1 MEYRNVLTYAFR
13 ALKVSRLCSVISI
26 LGLGIGLACMIV
38 IAKYIWQEYTTDHFH
53 ENFHQMYFITSRSS
67 DVDVSRLSSV
77 INFKEKISDFPEVEA
92 RTAIGMLENENLIVG
107 GEVVNADV
115 LFSTPDI
122 FRVFSFPLLAG
133 DTATVL
139 RGETDMVITE
149 HFAQKV
155 FGHQDPLG
163 KEIPFWN
170 EVYRVTGILRD
181 LPVNSSFSFDV
192 LILDRS
198 DFSRSMTECLVL
210 KKNMNIQSVLDRLT
224 EDKFMK
230 TFQYFVYGAVA
241 FDKLYFDRSTDVSLV
256 STMHQGNKQSLG
268 ILLIAGIIILLI
280 SIVNYVNIYQVALL
294 KRDKELGVKRVHGLD
309 NLNLWI
315 GFWLENL
322 IIVVAAIGIAGLLT
336 GVCSGWIENELNIPL
351 RINWG
356 FDLLLCLGIILV
368 LPALTSLWPWWKYS
382 RIHPGMVMKSNG
394 SGRRA
399 LSIRRIL
406 LGVQYVMTMIMLIV
420 SIYFIRQ
427 LYFMLH
433 QDLGI
438 KQENII
444 HAMLFREPKVNFG
457 WSEDEAERAATAK
470 KMHNI
475 LDLHSRKM
483 DLVIN
488 EIRQWPYVQHVSFG
502 NSFFDAS
509 LMPWKLDNSTSEY
522 ISCSLSTVDA
532 AYPELYGL
540 ELKEGRFFDSEK
552 DKPRENKV
560 VLNETAM
567 KQLGIKSIEEET
579 LACSYWGSGW
589 RIIGVVKDF
598 RFNHISSPIL
608 PLVMVYFGDKGDM
621 PVQMHITEGRE
632 KETISF
638 LKSLYAKMDTP
649 GELQCHFFKEEVE
662 ELYSKDKKIVMTATL
677 FTLLAVLI
685 STIGLFGFS
694 FFDARQRYREIGI
707 RKVNGATT
715 GEILYLLIRSFLLL
729 ISLAFVIAVPVA
741 WLIIQRY
748 REGYTESASLAG
760 WLFVVALLFTG
771 LVAFA
776 TLLWQS
782 RKAANT
788 NPAEALKN
796 D

>member
-1 MEYRNVLTYAFR
+1 MEYRNRLIYAFR

-38 IAKYIWQEYTTDHFH
+38 IAKYVWQEYTVDNFH
-53 ENFHQMYFITSRSS
+53 KNFHQMYFITSRSS

-77 INFKEKISDFPEVEA
+77 INFKERISDFPEVEVK
-92 RTAIGMLENENLIVG
+92 TAIGMLENENLVVDG
-107 GEVVNADV
+107 KVVNADV
-115 LFSTPDI
+115 LFSAPHI

-139 RGETDMVITE
+139 REETDMVVTE
-149 HFAQKV
+149 HFARKV
-155 FGHQDPLG
+155 FGNQDPLG

-170 EVYRVTGILRD
+170 EVYKVTGVLKD

-192 LILDRS
+192 LIPDRS

-210 KKNMNIQSVLDRLT
+210 KKDANIQSVLDRLT

-241 FDKLYFDRSTDVSLV
+241 FDKLYFDRSVDVSLI

-268 ILLIAGIIILLI
+268 ILIIAGIIILLI
-280 SIVNYVNIYQVALL
+280 SMVNYINIYQVALL

-315 GFWLENL
+315 GFWIENL
-322 IIVVAAIGIAGLLT
+322 IMVIASIGIAGILT

-368 LPALTSLWPWWKYS
+368 LPVLTSLWPWWKYS
-382 RIHPGMVMKSNG
+382 RIQPGIVMKSNG

-399 LSIRRIL
+399 LGVRQVL
-406 LGVQYVMTMIMLIV
+406 LVIQYIMTMIMLIV

-427 LYFMLH
+427 LHFMIH
-433 QDLGI
+433 QNLGI

-444 HAMLFREPKVNFG
+444 HALLFKAPKMNFG
-457 WSEDEAERAATAK
+457 WSEDEAERVATAE

-488 EIRQWPYVQHVSFG
+488 EIRQWPYVQHISFG
-502 NSFFDAS
+502 SSFFDTS
-509 LMPWKLDNSTSEY
+509 LMPWKVGSSANEY
-522 ISCSLSTVDA
+522 ISCALSAVDA
-532 AYPELYGL
+532 GYPELYGL
-540 ELKEGRFFDSEK
+540 ELKEGRFFDPEK
-552 DKPRENKV
+552 DKTRENKV
-560 VLNETAM
+560 VINETAM
-567 KQLGIKSIEEET
+567 RLLGIKSIEEET
-579 LACSYWGSGW
+579 LECSYWGSGW

-598 RFNHISSPIL
+598 RFNHVSSPI
-608 PLVMVYFGDKGDM
+608 PALVMVYFGEKDDT
-621 PVQMHITEGRE
+621 PVQMHITEGKE
-632 KETISF
+632 KETIGF
-638 LKSLYAKMDTP
+638 LKNLYTKMDTP
-649 GELQCHFFKEEVE
+649 GELQYHFFKEEVE
-662 ELYSKDKKIVMTATL
+662 ELYAKDKKIVMIATL

-685 STIGLFGFS
+685 STVGLFGFS

-715 GEILYLLIRSFLLL
+715 GEVLFLLIRGFLLL
-729 ISLAFVIAVPVA
+729 ITVAFVIAAPIA
-741 WLIIQRY
+741 WMIVRRY
-748 REGYTESASLAG
+748 REGFTESAPFPV
-760 WLFVVALLFTG
+760 WLFVLALLFTG
-771 LVAFA
+771 LVALL
-776 TLLWQS
+776 TLWWQS

-788 NPAEALKN
+788 NPTDALKT